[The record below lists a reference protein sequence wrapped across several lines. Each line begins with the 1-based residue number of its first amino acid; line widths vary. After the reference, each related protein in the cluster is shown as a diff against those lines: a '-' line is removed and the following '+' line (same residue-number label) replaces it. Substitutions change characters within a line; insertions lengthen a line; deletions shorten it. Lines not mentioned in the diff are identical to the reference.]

1 MSEFTE
7 QQIKECQDV
16 FNFMDKDEDGKLS
29 VKEVEYALG
38 VLGRK
43 MRIKE
48 MQEISKKGKSF
59 SFDDFLGICK
69 DKVDMEKVTD
79 SMVKAFKIF
88 ESEKPGLMKKND
100 LIFVLRLYNEKITD
114 KDVNDIVKESNPD
127 KDGYI
132 DFNEFAKE
140 MLLK

>member
-48 MQEISKKGKSF
+48 MQEI
-59 SFDDFLGICK
+59 
-69 DKVDMEKVTD
+69 
-79 SMVKAFKIF
+79 A
-88 ESEKPGLMKKND
+88 KNGEN
-100 LIFVLRLYNEKITD
+100 Y
-114 KDVNDIVKESNPD
+114 
-127 KDGYI
+127 
-132 DFNEFAKE
+132 EFRFC
-140 MLLK
+140 

>member
-1 MSEFTE
+1 
-7 QQIKECQDV
+7 
-16 FNFMDKDEDGKLS
+16 
-29 VKEVEYALG
+29 
-38 VLGRK
+38 
-43 MRIKE
+43 
-48 MQEISKKGKSF
+48 
-59 SFDDFLGICK
+59 
-69 DKVDMEKVTD
+69 
-79 SMVKAFKIF
+79 MVKAFKIF